1 MELKSSVVYH
11 FSIRDVQ
18 VFVMNIS
25 LCILAFLSFLAFKEY
40 LSLIPT
46 RRTDHRVLFWA
57 YLTIPIQYYLI
68 AKGWYGAFIVFIPVY
83 AFLFLTLRM
92 VLIGET
98 EGFLRSIGL
107 LQWGLMT
114 TVFSI
119 GHVAYLLVLPKA
131 GNPHGGGFA
140 LLLYL
145 VFLTQ
150 INDVS
155 QYWWGKALGRR
166 QISPKVNR
174 NKTWEGLLGGVCT
187 TTLLAVI
194 LAPFLTPLG
203 RWAAV
208 GAGLIIGLGGFTG
221 DITLSAV
228 KRDLGIK
235 NTSAMLPGRG
245 GILDRI
251 DSLTYAAPL
260 FFHYLHY
267 LYY

>member
-18 VFVMNIS
+18 LFMMNAS
-25 LCILAFLSFLAFKEY
+25 LSILAFLSFLAFKEY

-57 YLTIPIQYYLI
+57 YLTIPVQYYLV
-68 AKGWYGAFIVFIPVY
+68 AKGWYGSFIVFIPVY

-98 EGFLRSIGL
+98 QGFLRSIGL
-107 LQWGLMT
+107 LRWGLMT
-114 TVFSI
+114 TVFSV

-131 GNPHGGGFA
+131 GNPNGGGFA

-145 VFLTQ
+145 IFLTQ
-150 INDVS
+150 LNDVS
-155 QYWWGKALGRR
+155 QYLWGKAFGKH
-166 QISPKVNR
+166 QIIPKINR
-174 NKTWEGLLGGVCT
+174 NKTWEGFLGGVCT

-194 LAPFLTPLG
+194 LAPYLTPLG
-203 RWAAV
+203 RLASV

-221 DITLSAV
+221 DVALSAV

-235 NTSAMLPGRG
+235 NTSAMLPGRS

-251 DSLTYAAPL
+251 DSLTSTLPVLVAAGSL
-260 FFHYLHY
+260 WQA
-267 LYY
+267 

>member
-1 MELKSSVVYH
+1 MK
-11 FSIRDVQ
+11 
-18 VFVMNIS
+18 IS
-25 LCILAFLSFLAFKEY
+25 LFLFAFLSFLAFKEY

-46 RRTDHRVLFWA
+46 RRADHRVLFWA
-57 YLTIPIQYYLI
+57 YLTIPLQYYWI
-68 AKGWYGAFIVFIPVY
+68 AKGWYGVFIVFIPVY

-98 EGFLRSIGL
+98 HGFLRSIGL

-114 TVFSI
+114 TVFCI
-119 GHVAYLLVLPKA
+119 GHVGYLLVLPKP
-131 GNPHGGGFA
+131 GNPHGGGPA

-145 VFLTQ
+145 IFLTQ
-150 INDVS
+150 LNDVS
-155 QYWWGKALGRR
+155 QYGWGKILGRHP
-166 QISPKVNR
+166 IIPNVNR

-187 TTLLAVI
+187 TLVFAVT
-194 LAPFLTPLG
+194 LAPFLTPMS
-203 RWAAV
+203 RWAAL

-221 DITLSAV
+221 DVTLSAV
-228 KRDLGIK
+228 KRDLGVQ
-235 NTSAMLPGRG
+235 NTSAMLPGRN